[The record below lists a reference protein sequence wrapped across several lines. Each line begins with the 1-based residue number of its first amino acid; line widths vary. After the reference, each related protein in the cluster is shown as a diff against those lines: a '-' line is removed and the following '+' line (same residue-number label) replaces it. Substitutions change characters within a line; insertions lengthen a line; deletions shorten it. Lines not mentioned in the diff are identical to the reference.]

1 VWGEGKREI
10 HKWAFMISEMPTPS
24 QVLPSTF
31 SKKTS
36 GYGGK
41 MNNLNAEQS
50 SVLEKLMRKSEDLLP
65 KDLKQAEARNENFV
79 KAVQLFFLTKYIR
92 TFKAMLILIDQSFG
106 EDAAILGRSLCEI
119 WIKFLHSADFKEI
132 DTWLYLRQKGIHR
145 LKALG
150 NWRRSAGG
158 KLPNDYAYMKDE
170 FTDEQRMMMVIEKI
184 EELNKD
190 LGQRCRDDFAE
201 NSWLRIV
208 KNKNQFWPGK
218 HLLDLLTDVK
228 GNLEGVYGVGY
239 VIPSDILHSNP
250 GILEM
255 YLGTEN
261 SNVVAKAKTDSD
273 FAYDVFA
280 GFAAGWLI
288 DILYS
293 LSESWSLGRQE
304 EIKLLAGEWSRV
316 FPDMSPGPTQAG
328 E

>member
-1 VWGEGKREI
+1 
-10 HKWAFMISEMPTPS
+10 M
-24 QVLPSTF
+24 
-31 SKKTS
+31 
-36 GYGGK
+36 
-41 MNNLNAEQS
+41 
-50 SVLEKLMRKSEDLLP
+50 
-65 KDLKQAEARNENFV
+65 
-79 KAVQLFFLTKYIR
+79 FFLAKYIR
-92 TFKAMLILIDQSFG
+92 TFKAMLTLINQSFG
-106 EDAAILGRSLCEI
+106 EDAVILDRSLCEI
-119 WIKFLHSADFKEI
+119 WIKVLHSGDFKEI
-132 DTWLYLRQKGIHR
+132 DNWLYLRQKGIHR

-158 KLPNDYAYMKDE
+158 KLPNDYDYMKDE
-170 FTDEQRMMMVIEKI
+170 SFDEDRIKIVIERI
-184 EELNKD
+184 EKLNEH
-190 LGQRCRDDFAE
+190 LGRRCWSDFAE
-201 NSWLRIV
+201 KSWLKIV

-228 GNLEGVYGVGY
+228 GDVEWVYGLGY
-239 VIPSDILHSNP
+239 AIPSDILHSNP

-261 SNVVAKAKTDSD
+261 STVVAKAKTDSD

-304 EIKLLAGEWSRV
+304 EIKLLTGEWSKI
-316 FPDMSPGPTQAG
+316 FPEMLPGRSQSG

>member
-1 VWGEGKREI
+1 
-10 HKWAFMISEMPTPS
+10 
-24 QVLPSTF
+24 
-31 SKKTS
+31 
-36 GYGGK
+36 
-41 MNNLNAEQS
+41 MNNLSAEQS
-50 SVLEKLMRKSEDLLP
+50 SFLEGLMRKSEDLLP
-65 KDLKQAEARNENFV
+65 KHLKQAEARNENFV

-92 TFKAMLILIDQSFG
+92 TFKAMLMLIDHSFG
-106 EDAAILGRSLCEI
+106 EDAAILARSLCEI

-132 DTWLYLRQKGIHR
+132 DAWLYLRQKGIHR

-150 NWRRSAGG
+150 NWRQSAGG

-170 FTDEQRMMMVIEKI
+170 FTDEQRMMMVMEKI
-184 EELNKD
+184 EELNED
-190 LGQRCRDDFAE
+190 LGRRCKDDFGQ

-228 GNLEGVYGVGY
+228 GNVEWVYGLGY
-239 VIPSDILHSNP
+239 AIPSDILHSNP

-255 YLGTEN
+255 YLGTED
-261 SNVVAKAKTDSD
+261 STVIAEAKTDSG

-288 DILYS
+288 DILYC
-293 LSESWSLGRQE
+293 LSEPWSLGRQE
-304 EIKLLAGEWSRV
+304 EIKLLKGDWLEV
-316 FPDMSPGPTQAG
+316 FPEMLPGRRQSK